1 MTTQSSTK
9 PSESLSPADS
19 ETPGEAELWQAYQQ
33 ASAAE
38 HKLCERLEKELGT
51 SIRTELMRSVLLS
64 NEDYRK
70 ATETAEA
77 AFQAWL
83 EVYDDDSYHSGI
95 F

>member
-1 MTTQSSTK
+1 MTTSTK
-9 PSESLSPADS
+9 PSESLSPTDS
-19 ETPGEAELWQAYQQ
+19 ETPGEAELWQTYQQ

-38 HKLCERLEKELGT
+38 HKLRERLEKELG
-51 SIRTELMRSVLLS
+51 IRVRSVLLA
-64 NEDYRK
+64 NDTYRA

-83 EVYDDDSYHSGI
+83 EVKIPAED